1 MRVPAVIAFLA
12 AACGSHTLAH
22 PPYSSQPQSALAEVG
37 APLPPGRVEVV
48 PDRPRSGTVWIDGE
62 WLWRRGRWAWRPG
75 RWVEP
80 PPGATFSP
88 AEFVRGE
95 DGRLWYASG
104 TWRDADGGAV
114 EAPAP
119 VASATVGVADV
130 VNASG
135 ATETTG
141 ATLRREP
148 RGARDAA
155 AD

>member
-1 MRVPAVIAFLA
+1 MRVPAMIACLA
-12 AACGSHTLAH
+12 AACGSDTLAH
-22 PPYSSQPQSALAEVG
+22 PRYSPQPQSALVEVD

-48 PDRPRSGTVWIDGE
+48 PARPGGGAVWLDGE

-75 RWVEP
+75 RWVKP
-80 PPGATFSP
+80 PAGSTFSP

-104 TWRDADGGAV
+104 AWRDVDGGTL
-114 EAPAP
+114 ESPAP
-119 VASATVGVADV
+119 IASATVGVADV

-135 ATETTG
+135 VTETTG

-148 RGARDAA
+148 RSSRDASP
-155 AD
+155 D